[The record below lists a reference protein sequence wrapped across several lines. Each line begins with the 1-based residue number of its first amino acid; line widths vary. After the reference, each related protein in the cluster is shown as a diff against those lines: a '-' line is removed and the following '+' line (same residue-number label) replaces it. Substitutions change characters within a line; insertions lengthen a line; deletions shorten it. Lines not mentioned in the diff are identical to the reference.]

1 MPAIFPKVCKA
12 VRQFAYPSRDSAEFF
27 WIGNQPIRGCIDCR
41 SCWGKGRCVF
51 DDDSVNQ
58 CIQKI
63 IQADGLVVGSPV
75 YFGGIAG
82 GLKCLLDRVFYDAKR
97 LFFYKPAA
105 AVVTCRRGGA
115 GNTFDQLNKYFT
127 ISSMPVV
134 SSQYWNGV
142 HGDRPEEVRADR
154 SGIIFCGIAEK
165 AAPFASL
172 AEGAAFAV
180 PCRPASPWKAAP
192 SFMAV
197 CAVPPFLREGL
208 SGGPQFFQ
216 KNRAGLLTKGK

>member
-1 MPAIFPKVCKA
+1 MKVLLINGSPHKEGCTYTALSEVAAQLQKH
-12 VRQFAYPSRDSAEFF
+12 EIETEIF
-27 WIGNQPIRGCIDCR
+27 WIGNQLIRGCIDCR

-127 ISSMPVV
+127 ICNMPVV
-134 SSQYWNGV
+134 SSQYWNSV
-142 HGDRPEEVRADR
+142 HGWKPEDVMQD
-154 SGIIFCGIAEK
+154 
-165 AAPFASL
+165 
-172 AEGAAFAV
+172 
-180 PCRPASPWKAAP
+180 
-192 SFMAV
+192 
-197 CAVPPFLREGL
+197 REGL
-208 SGGPQFFQ
+208 QTM
-216 KNRAGLLTKGK
+216 RALGDNMAWMLECFAAGRAAGIATPAIEPWEPTDFIR